1 MARAADLLPEI
12 VRLILRSAITT
23 DSANDTG
30 GSTLREW
37 KRYLALLGVCR
48 KWRAMGVPLVY
59 SQVIVESSSLED
71 SDAVVTNA
79 VLFGGMHGQP
89 TDVAR
94 ALTIVMA
101 AHARVNVFL
110 GNVCD
115 CLAQRTGDLKG
126 QQWRRV
132 HTVTLDLCAGG
143 PYLFASTLAGNEAE
157 THGASEETQK
167 TLADR
172 LTRALPGVK
181 TLHCAPSQ
189 NIDDCAEFTACVAD
203 HYARQIERL
212 KTHVHAP
219 FAAPA
224 AMPCLRTL
232 DLFFFLPSVQLT
244 VPQINVRQ
252 LQRMSLVNVSAA
264 FAWDALFPQRT
275 DEGANSAV
283 FASLRRMHLF
293 FHTHVDVFESNAR
306 ATKLLGAQYC
316 RRLSFPRLRFLCT
329 DNSASAATL
338 LSSAQFPDRVA
349 EFRVFCPEGA
359 IISIKN
365 ADFSGD
371 ARRRIA
377 AYMATP
383 HEARGPW
390 DFVRL
395 TNCLFS
401 PSPDTEL
408 DKQEKE
414 VLALTIGAHMF
425 LPKPSVITWA
435 ALTRLSIGAPICPFA
450 LTQYIGALPALIEL
464 RVHSMQLGSVVIR
477 SPDTHNSADN
487 DSLCLWPPSPA
498 ACSIN
503 ESPIR
508 FLALAFD
515 AANNGDTAA
524 SVVEYLV
531 AQLHCIHTLCIPNDV
546 APRVQAFAASQAT
559 AYPHLA
565 NLSIH

>member
-12 VRLILRSAITT
+12 VRLIIRSAITPNSASDT
-23 DSANDTG
+23 D

-37 KRYLALLGVCR
+37 KRHLALIGVCR

-59 SQVIVESSSLED
+59 SQVIVESSSLDD
-71 SDAVVTNA
+71 SEAVATNA
-79 VLFGGMHGQP
+79 VLFGGTHGQP

-115 CLAQRTGDLKG
+115 CLAQRTDDPKQQQQQ

-143 PYLFASTLAGNEAE
+143 PYLFASTPAGNEAE
-157 THGASEETQK
+157 THEESEETQK

-172 LTRALPGVK
+172 LARALPSVK

-224 AMPCLRTL
+224 AMPRLRTL
-232 DLFFFLPSVQLT
+232 DLFFFLPSVQLSMPRID
-244 VPQINVRQ
+244 VHQ
-252 LQRMSLVNVSAA
+252 LQRMSLVNVSAE

-275 DEGANSAV
+275 DDGANSAV

-306 ATKLLGAQYC
+306 ATQLLGAQYC
-316 RRLSFPRLRFLCT
+316 RRLSFPELRFLCT

-338 LSSAQFPDRVA
+338 LSSAHFPERVA

-377 AYMATP
+377 ACMATP
-383 HEARGPW
+383 HEAPGPW

-395 TNCLFS
+395 TNGLFS
-401 PSPDTEL
+401 PSSNTEPD
-408 DKQEKE
+408 KKEKE

-450 LTQYIGALPALIEL
+450 LAQYIGALPALIEL
-464 RVHSMQLGSVVIR
+464 RVHSMQLGSVVLR
-477 SPDTHNSADN
+477 SPDTHSSTD
-487 DSLCLWPPSPA
+487 DDFMCLWPPSSA
-498 ACSIN
+498 ACSFN

-515 AANNGDTAA
+515 IADNGDTAA
-524 SVVEYLV
+524 SVVEYL
-531 AQLHCIHTLCIPNDV
+531 
-546 APRVQAFAASQAT
+546 
-559 AYPHLA
+559 
-565 NLSIH
+565 